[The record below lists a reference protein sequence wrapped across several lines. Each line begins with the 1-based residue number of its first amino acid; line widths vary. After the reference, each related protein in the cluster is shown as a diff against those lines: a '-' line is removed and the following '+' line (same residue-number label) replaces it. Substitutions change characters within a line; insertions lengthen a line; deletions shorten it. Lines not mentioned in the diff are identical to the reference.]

1 MVAVNITLEL
11 ESNEEVL
18 SFEHWIKQYV
28 NVKDLTILPD
38 TKELYENDSHFKKLT
53 KKYYEAKKERNDYI
67 NKKNFK

>member
-1 MVAVNITLEL
+1 MVTVNITLEL
-11 ESNEEVL
+11 ENNEEVL

-53 KKYYEAKKERNDYI
+53 KKYYEAKKLRNDYI
-67 NKKNFK
+67 NDKNFK